1 MKDMRKAL
9 LGFMMLLMLTPVLAC
24 AMAFCPMK
32 SAQAAEMEPC
42 HQSQEQSDDQQEGIM
57 FALDCMGVDLFSK
70 DLQSDVSQLDQ
81 SLDKV
86 NFVWANVTSSYS
98 LAVAESNF
106 IRGPPFDANPPHN
119 NEHNLYLTTQRFRV

>member
-1 MKDMRKAL
+1 
-9 LGFMMLLMLTPVLAC
+9 MLLMFTPVLAC

-81 SLDKV
+81 EPDKV
-86 NFVWANVTSSYS
+86 SFVWADITLNYS
-98 LAVAESNF
+98 LFAIDSNH

-119 NEHNLYLTTQRFRV
+119 NNHNLYLTTQRFRV